1 MDQNAWTDF
10 WSQSYIEFQN
20 RKKKKEMSSV
30 TLNFVIFVILT
41 MCSFVKKKKG
51 QISHESQQVQM
62 TLKQNGDMSNTKKL
76 QN

>member
-41 MCSFVKKKKG
+41 MCSFVKKG
-51 QISHESQQVQM
+51 QISHESQPFYWSTSSDDFKAKWKHV
-62 TLKQNGDMSNTKKL
+62 KY
-76 QN
+76 